1 MRRPAFPR
9 GRTLALAFGL
19 FVSLLAVVP
28 ATAQTGTSSVRG
40 TVADTQGAAVPG
52 ASVLLVDPATNQT
65 RTQVSDEDGHF
76 AFDLVPPGTYRIEAE
91 AKGFKKVVLT
101 GVQALVAKPTEVSVA
116 LEVGNVAET
125 VTVSANTA
133 EALVNTQDASLGNN
147 FVSQQITQLPLEARN
162 VNSLLTLQPGATR
175 EGYVAGSRADQ
186 ANITL
191 DGVDINEAQTNQ
203 IGGAAG
209 GGSSSNNL
217 IDETTSPDRNTVLRL
232 NADAI
237 QEFRVTT
244 SNPNA
249 AQGRSSGAQVEII
262 SKGGGNDY
270 HGSLY
275 ETHRNTIF
283 TANNF
288 FNNRNGRFVATDQ
301 EVILGRANVGDIRND
316 RPKLIRNTYGG
327 SFLGPIVK
335 DKLFFFYAFEGRRDA
350 SERTVV
356 QTVPLASLGRGE
368 VRYCNG
374 PTDNPCASLATVT
387 AANLATIFP
396 ELNGTNPA
404 ALTALAAAAAKYP
417 ANDFTVGDSQPGRL
431 LNTAGFRFNASTPV
445 ELNQHWARFDWN
457 ATKNQQISFRPIIQ
471 YDLYGGTPAFPDTP
485 SPDTWSHPW
494 GIVASHTWTINDKM
508 VNSFRYGLTREA
520 FSQQGDSGE
529 NAVSFRFVFS
539 PRNFARTLNRVT
551 PTHNFADD
559 FTWYKGNHS
568 AQFGGNVRLVRNKR
582 QSFANSYD
590 TALTNPSFYASSGTP
605 LSAAVNS
612 FSPIASGFAS
622 AVQNATAAVLG
633 RFTQYSARF
642 VFDREG
648 NLLPSGAPTERNF
661 ATEEYDG
668 YFQDTWRMRPG
679 LTLTYGLRYALS
691 RPVYETNGFEVKP
704 NIALSEYFRRRL
716 EASFNGTN
724 YNEPLLFD
732 LSGPK
737 NGRSPLYNWDKNNF
751 QPRIGIAWSPNF
763 NSGFLGALFGPNGT
777 SVLRGGFGILNDYYG
792 QQLAVSFDLNNTL
805 GFLSNTTTAAG
816 TYNTNTRPG
825 PLFTSYSQNVRGL
838 PGITIPTALTF
849 PLNQPL
855 DNARRIETSFDE
867 ELVAPLHYNWSVTF
881 ERTLPKGLAFQ
892 AAYIGRAG
900 RNLLATRDVMMPNN
914 LRDPKSGADWYA
926 AAGILEDIRHAFAL
940 RGITSASPRA
950 EVQAAIATIGPIP
963 YFENLF
969 SRIPLGTFASG
980 LVGSAR
986 AATITNYT
994 QAVLGDAV
1002 FFNGNDW
1009 TTTQSDIDFVAND
1022 SGLPNFFY
1030 NAQYG
1035 ALSSFGSVGNLNYH
1049 AAAFSIRQRLGNR
1062 LLLDFNYTLSHTL
1075 DDASGLQTSG
1085 GFATAFIL
1093 NPILQKANYANSDYD
1108 ARHLINV
1115 NGVWQLPVGRGH
1127 WLLGGSNKYV
1137 NAVVGGWQLSG
1148 IFRWNSG
1155 LPIFSPYDAATWATN
1170 WNAQSSGVRTAA
1182 IESCAT
1188 RGSGTD
1194 APKLFGCETT
1204 NAFRTWRNAR
1214 PGETGDRNVIRLP
1227 GYINLDMGLAKS
1239 FTMPW
1244 SEGHKLQI
1252 RWDTF
1257 NVTNTQRLGTIDS
1270 SRTGFGLTLDP
1281 QTGAPPTN
1289 WSNFTAIQGSP
1300 RVMQFGFRYDF

>member
-9 GRTLALAFGL
+9 GRALAFACGL
-19 FVSLLAVVP
+19 LVSLLAVAP
-28 ATAQTGTSSVRG
+28 TAAQTGTSSVRG
-40 TVADTQGAAVPG
+40 TVVDAQGAAVAG
-52 ASVLLVDPATNQT
+52 ASVTLIDPATNQT
-65 RTQVSDEDGHF
+65 RTQVSGEDGNF
-76 AFDLVPPGTYRIEAE
+76 AFDLVPPGTYRVEAE
-91 AKGFKKVVLT
+91 AAGFKKAALT
-101 GVQALVAKPTEVSVA
+101 NVQALVAKPTELSVS
-116 LEVGNVAET
+116 LEVGNVSDT
-125 VTVSANTA
+125 VTVSASTA
-133 EALVNTQDASLGNN
+133 EALVNTQDATLGNN
-147 FVSQQITQLPLEARN
+147 FVSQQIMQLPLEARN

-175 EGYVAGSRADQ
+175 EGYVAGARADQ

-209 GGSSSNNL
+209 GGAGSNNL
-217 IDETTSPDRNTVLRL
+217 IDATASPDRNTVLRL

-262 SKGGGNDY
+262 SKGGGNDV
-270 HGSLY
+270 HGAVY

-283 TANNF
+283 TANDF

-301 EVILGRANVGDIRND
+301 EVLLGRASVGDLRNP
-316 RPKLIRNTYGG
+316 RPKLIRNTFGG
-327 SFLGPIVK
+327 NALGPIVK
-335 DKLFFFYAFEGRRDA
+335 DKLFFFYAYEGRRDA

-368 VRYCNG
+368 VRYLSPSG
-374 PTDNPCASLATVT
+374 AVTTVT

-396 ELNGTNPA
+396 ELSGTNPA
-404 ALTALAAAAAKYP
+404 ALAALAAAASKYP

-431 LNTAGFRFNASTPV
+431 LNTAGYRFNASTPV
-445 ELNQHWARFDWN
+445 KLNQHWARFDWN
-457 ATKNQQISFRPIIQ
+457 ATKNQQLSFRPIIQ
-471 YDLYGGTPAFPDTP
+471 YDLFGGTPAFPDTP

-494 GIVASHTWTINDKM
+494 GLVASHAWTVSDKL
-508 VNSFRYGLTREA
+508 VNNFRYGLTREA
-520 FSQQGDSGE
+520 FSQQGDSAE
-529 NAVSFRFVFS
+529 NAVFFRFVFS
-539 PRNFARTLNRVT
+539 PRNFTRTLNRVT

-559 FTWYKGNHS
+559 FTWVRENHS

-582 QSFANSYD
+582 QSFGNSYD

-605 LSAAVNS
+605 LSAAVGS
-612 FSPIASGFAS
+612 FSPIGSGFAS
-622 AVQNATAAVLG
+622 SVQNATAAVLG

-642 VFDREG
+642 VFDRQG
-648 NLLPSGAPTERNF
+648 VLQPSGTPTERNF

-668 YFQDTWRMRPG
+668 YFQDTWRVRPG
-679 LTLTYGLRYALS
+679 LTLTYGLRYSLS
-691 RPVYETNGFEVKP
+691 RPVYETSGFEVKP
-704 NIALSEYFRRRL
+704 NISLSDYFQRRL

-732 LSGPK
+732 VSGPA
-737 NGRSPLYNWDKNNF
+737 NGRTPLYRWDRNNF
-751 QPRIGIAWSPNF
+751 QPRIGVAWSPSF
-763 NSGFLGALFGPNGT
+763 EGGFLGALFGSGGK
-777 SVLRGGFGILNDYYG
+777 SVIRGGFGILNDYYG

-825 PLFTSYSQNVRGL
+825 PLFAGYTQPVRSL
-838 PGITIPTALTF
+838 PGITVPTALTF
-849 PLNQPL
+849 PLNAPL

-867 ELVAPLHYNWSVTF
+867 ALVAPLHYNWSATF
-881 ERTLPKGLAFQ
+881 ERTMKGGLAFQ

-926 AAGILEDIRHAFAL
+926 AAGALEDIRHAFAL
-940 RGITSASPRA
+940 QGITAASPRA
-950 EVQAAIATIGPIP
+950 QVQAAIATIGPIP

-969 SRIPLGTFASG
+969 GRIPLATFAAG
-980 LVGSAR
+980 LVGGAR

-1022 SGLPNFFY
+1022 FGLPNYFY
-1030 NAQYG
+1030 NSQYG
-1035 ALSSFGSVGNLNYH
+1035 ALSSFGSIGNLNYH
-1049 AAAFSIRQRLGNR
+1049 AAAFSIRERLGNR
-1062 LLLDFNYTLSHTL
+1062 LLLDFNYTWSHTL

-1085 GFATAFIL
+1085 GYATAFIL
-1093 NPILQKANYANSDYD
+1093 NPILQKASYANSDYD
-1108 ARHLINV
+1108 VRHLINV
-1115 NGVWQLPVGRGH
+1115 NGVWELPVGRGH
-1127 WLLGGSNKYV
+1127 WLAGGANKYV
-1137 NAVVGGWQLSG
+1137 NAVIGGWQLSG
-1148 IFRWNSG
+1148 IFRYNSG

-1170 WNAQSSGVRTAA
+1170 WNAQSSGVRVTGVN
-1182 IESCAT
+1182 SCAT
-1188 RGSGTD
+1188 RGDVS
-1194 APKLFGCETT
+1194 APKLFGCDTQG
-1204 NAFRTWRNAR
+1204 AFRSWRNAR

-1239 FTMPW
+1239 FSMPW